1 MARNVEFKA
10 RVHDLEPLRTRVMA
24 LGAIGPVALMQTDTF
39 FNVPSGRLKLREF
52 GDHTAELIYYVRPD
66 TEGAFGIPSE
76 FGLRA
81 TNCAVEPAFTPG
93 DSEQSVNNSFPNA
106 RQNQPR

>member
-1 MARNVEFKA
+1 MARNVELKA

-52 GDHTAELIYYVRPD
+52 GDHTGELIYYVRPD
-66 TEGAFGIPSE
+66 TEGPKISDY
-76 FGLRA
+76 LRA
-81 TNCAVEPAFTPG
+81 PTTDPDAL
-93 DSEQSVNNSFPNA
+93 
-106 RQNQPR
+106 RQLLTQAQV